1 MSLTVPIPTFQ
12 QGSGPATTLAADKP
26 ITLSCAPV
34 TFADG
39 TTLSPS
45 NATAF
50 TYRMFRESLG
60 SGSEVWDS
68 NAKTWKSAAATVTAQ
83 PLFWMS
89 QNWQSLLVAIGNND
103 SSGQPAF
110 QTDPTTGYPIYAT
123 QFLFTGTDSQGVQQ
137 TGQSLLSAPVTIL
150 APGAQ
155 NLAGVAINPNDPS
168 KATDLLIFLKD
179 SSLTEQGHVRIFQD
193 GSGFHVEL
201 FSGGARV
208 VVSNNGA
215 IALSPAAAQVVQI
228 NGSLAVTGTISSGGF
243 VMAVP

>member
-1 MSLTVPIPTFQ
+1 MPLTVPIPTFQ
-12 QGSGPATTLAADKP
+12 QDSGPATTLAADKP
-26 ITLSCAPV
+26 ITLSCPPV

-45 NATAF
+45 TATAF
-50 TYRMFRESLG
+50 TYLLFRESLG

-68 NAKTWKSAAATVTAQ
+68 SAKTWRPAAAAVNAQ
-83 PLFWMS
+83 PLFWMK
-89 QNWQSLLVAIGNND
+89 QTWQALLVAIGNND

-110 QTDPTTGYPIYAT
+110 QTDATTGYPVYGT
-123 QFLFTGTDSQGVQQ
+123 QFFFTGTDAGGVQQ
-137 TGQSLLSAPVTIL
+137 SGQSLMSAPVAIL
-150 APGAQ
+150 APGSQ
-155 NLAGVAINPNDPS
+155 NLAGVAINPNDPT

-179 SSLTEQGHVRIFQD
+179 SSLTEQGYVRIFQD

-208 VVSNNGA
+208 LVSNNGA
-215 IALSPAAAQVVQI
+215 IVLSPAAGQAVEI
-228 NGSLAVTGTISSGGF
+228 NGSLAVSGTISSGGT

>member
-1 MSLTVPIPTFQ
+1 MPLTVPIPTFA
-12 QGSGPATTLAADKP
+12 QGSGPATTLVADKP

-45 NATAF
+45 NAKAF
-50 TYRMFRESLG
+50 TYLMFRESLAT
-60 SGSEVWDS
+60 GSEVWDS
-68 NAKTWKSAAATVTAQ
+68 TAKTWRSAAATVAAQ
-83 PLFWMS
+83 PLFWMN
-89 QNWQSLLVAIGNND
+89 QTWQSLLAAIGND

-110 QTDPTTGYPIYAT
+110 QTDPTTGYPIYTT
-123 QFLFTGTDSQGVQQ
+123 QFFFTGTDSQGVQQ
-137 TGQSLLSAPVTIL
+137 SGQSLLSAAVTIL
-150 APGAQ
+150 AAGTQ
-155 NLAGVAINPNDPS
+155 NRAGVSINPSDPTQ
-168 KATDLLIFLKD
+168 ATDLRIFLKD

-215 IALSPAAAQVVQI
+215 IALSPAAGQVVEI
-228 NGSLAVTGTISSGGF
+228 NGSLAVTGTVSSGGI